1 MDDLEESDKIV
12 YMKQSNCAIDK
23 QRKRNISID
32 GQETVDENLRISSH
46 VKADLEGRIEAVDG
60 AVSRLGA
67 KLYSEAIRQG
77 AQELCSTQLLRGL
90 RYLGGLAH
98 L

>member
-1 MDDLEESDKIV
+1 MDDLDESDKIV
-12 YMKQSNCAIDK
+12 YMKQSNYAIDK

-32 GQETVDENLRISSH
+32 GQETVDENLCISSH
-46 VKADLEGRIEAVDG
+46 VKADLEGRIDAVDD

-67 KLYSEAIRQG
+67 KLYSE
-77 AQELCSTQLLRGL
+77 QLLRGL